1 MTEGTSTHLSNVW
14 FKVTEL
20 EVVSGSGCTVTTA
33 DGEEYLDFSSGIA
46 VTSTGHC
53 HPKVVAAIREQA
65 GRFIHAQVNVYRHP
79 LLEQL
84 ATRLA
89 GVTPTGI
96 DTFFFANSGA
106 EATEAAVKLARQATK
121 RPNVI
126 VMDGAFH
133 GRTMMAMAMTTSKT
147 GYRAG
152 YQPLPAG
159 VFVAPFPRP
168 YEWGVDEQ
176 AAVERS
182 LRSLERVL
190 AAQTAPNET
199 AAIVIEPVLGE
210 GGYLPAPAGYLQ
222 GVREICDATGILFV
236 ADEVQ
241 SGFART
247 GRMFAVEHADV
258 VPDIIVMAKG
268 IASGFPIAGIGA
280 SAALMGQ
287 WPQGA
292 HGGTY
297 GGNPIGCA
305 AALATIDVIAQEH
318 LADNARD
325 RGRQLMEA
333 LAKLQADN
341 SGIADVR
348 GLGLMVGTELVD
360 PEGGPAAART
370 AAIMRHC
377 LDESNVIFMNCGT
390 GNNVLR
396 WMPPL
401 IVSAAEIDRGV
412 AAFAAA
418 LKATA

>member
-1 MTEGTSTHLSNVW
+1 
-14 FKVTEL
+14 
-20 EVVSGSGCTVTTA
+20 
-33 DGEEYLDFSSGIA
+33 
-46 VTSTGHC
+46 
-53 HPKVVAAIREQA
+53 
-65 GRFIHAQVNVYRHP
+65 
-79 LLEQL
+79 
-84 ATRLA
+84 
-89 GVTPTGI
+89 
-96 DTFFFANSGA
+96 
-106 EATEAAVKLARQATK
+106 
-121 RPNVI
+121 
-126 VMDGAFH
+126 MDGAFH
-133 GRTMMAMAMTTSKT
+133 GRTMMTMAMTTSKT
-147 GYRAG
+147 GYRSG

-168 YEWGVDEQ
+168 FEWGVDEQ
-176 AAVERS
+176 TAVERS
-182 LRSLERVL
+182 LRSLERLL
-190 AAQTAPNET
+190 AAQTAPSET

-210 GGYLPAPAGYLQ
+210 GGYLPAPAAYLQ
-222 GVREICDATGILFV
+222 GVREICDTTGILFV

-280 SAALMGQ
+280 SAGLMEQ

-305 AALATIDVIAQEH
+305 AALATIDVIEQEH

-333 LAKLQADN
+333 LAKLQAEN
-341 SGIADVR
+341 AGIGDVR
-348 GLGLMVGTELVD
+348 GLGLMVGTELID
-360 PEGGPAAART
+360 PDGGPAAART

-377 LDESNVIFMNCGT
+377 LDEGNVIFMNCGT
-390 GNNVLR
+390 GSNVLR

-401 IVSAAEIDRGV
+401 IVSAEEIDRGI

>member
-1 MTEGTSTHLSNVW
+1 MTHLSHVW
-14 FKVTEL
+14 FRVTEL

-33 DGEEYLDFSSGIA
+33 SGEEYLDFSSGIA

-53 HPKVVAAIREQA
+53 HPTVVAAIREQA
-65 GRFIHAQVNVYRHP
+65 GKFIHAQVNVYRHP

-84 ATRLA
+84 AMRLA
-89 GVTPTGI
+89 GVTPPGI

-121 RPNVI
+121 RQNVI

-147 GYRAG
+147 GYRSG

-168 YEWGVDEQ
+168 FEWGIDE
-176 AAVERS
+176 ATAVERS
-182 LRSLERVL
+182 LHALERLL

-210 GGYLPAPAGYLQ
+210 GGYLPAPPAYLQ
-222 GVREICDATGILFV
+222 GVREICDATGIMFV

-247 GRMFAVEHADV
+247 GRMFAVEHSEV

-268 IASGFPIAGIGA
+268 IGSGFPIAGIGA
-280 SAALMGQ
+280 SAALMEL

-305 AALATIDVIAQEH
+305 AALATIDVIEQEH

-325 RGRQLMEA
+325 RGRQLMDA
-333 LAKLQADN
+333 LAKLQADHA
-341 SGIADVR
+341 GIGDVR
-348 GLGLMVGTELVD
+348 GLGLMVGTELID

-370 AAIMRHC
+370 AAVMRHC

>member
-1 MTEGTSTHLSNVW
+1 MSTHLSNVW
-14 FKVTEL
+14 FKVTDL

-33 DGEEYLDFSSGIA
+33 GGEEYLDFSSGIA

-53 HPKVVAAIREQA
+53 HPTVVAAIREQA
-65 GRFIHAQVNVYRHP
+65 GKFIHAQVNVYRHP

-89 GVTPTGI
+89 GLTPADI

-106 EATEAAVKLARQATK
+106 EATEAAVKLARQATR

-126 VMDGAFH
+126 VMDGSFH

-159 VFVAPFPRP
+159 VFVAPFPRSF
-168 YEWGVDEQ
+168 EWNVDEKT
-176 AAVERS
+176 AVERA
-182 LRSLERVL
+182 LKGLERLL
-190 AAQTAPNET
+190 AAQTAPAET
-199 AAIVIEPVLGE
+199 AAIVLEPVLGE
-210 GGYLPAPAGYLQ
+210 GGYIPAPTAYLQ
-222 GVREICDATGILFV
+222 GVREICNTHGILFV

-241 SGFART
+241 TGFART
-247 GRMFAVEHADV
+247 GRMFAVEHAEV
-258 VPDIIVMAKG
+258 VPDIVVMAKG

-280 SAALMGQ
+280 AAGLMDQ

-305 AALATIDVIAQEH
+305 AALATIEVIESEH
-318 LADNARD
+318 HVDNARD
-325 RGRQLMEA
+325 RGRQLVDA
-333 LAKLQADN
+333 LAKLQADDA
-341 SGIADVR
+341 GIGDVR
-348 GLGLMVGTELVD
+348 GLGLMIGTELID

-370 AAIMRHC
+370 AAILRHC
-377 LDESNVIFMNCGT
+377 LDESHVIFMNCGT
-390 GNNVLR
+390 GGNVLR
-396 WMPPL
+396 WMSPL
-401 IVSAAEIDRGV
+401 VVSAQEIDRGV

>member
-1 MTEGTSTHLSNVW
+1 MSDSVSTHLSNVW

-33 DGEEYLDFSSGIA
+33 SGEEYLDFSSGIA

-53 HPKVVAAIREQA
+53 HPKVVTAIREQA

-89 GVTPTGI
+89 GITPAGI

-121 RPNVI
+121 RQNVI

-133 GRTMMAMAMTTSKT
+133 GRTMMTMAMTTSKT
-147 GYRAG
+147 GYRSG

-168 YEWGVDEQ
+168 FEWGVDEQ
-176 AAVERS
+176 TAVERS
-182 LRSLERVL
+182 LRALERLL
-190 AAQTAPNET
+190 AAQTAPSET

-210 GGYLPAPAGYLQ
+210 GGYIPAPAAYLR
-222 GVREICDATGILFV
+222 GVREICNETGILFV

-247 GRMFAVEHADV
+247 GRMFAVEHAEV

-268 IASGFPIAGIGA
+268 MASGFPIAGIGA
-280 SAALMGQ
+280 SAALMEL

-305 AALATIDVIAQEH
+305 AALATIDVIEQEH

-325 RGRQLMEA
+325 RGRQLMDA
-333 LAKLQADN
+333 LSKLQADN
-341 SGIADVR
+341 AGIGDVR
-348 GLGLMVGTELVD
+348 GLGLMIGTELIGPD
-360 PEGGPAAART
+360 GKPAAART
-370 AAIMRHC
+370 AAILRHC

-401 IVSAAEIDRGV
+401 IVSAEEIDRGI

>member
-1 MTEGTSTHLSNVW
+1 MTHLSNVW
-14 FKVTEL
+14 FRVTDL
-20 EVVSGSGCTVTTA
+20 DVVSGSGCTVTTA
-33 DGEEYLDFSSGIA
+33 GGDEYLDFTSGIA

-65 GRFIHAQVNVYRHP
+65 GKFIHAQVNVYRHP

-89 GVTPTGI
+89 GITPAGI

-121 RPNVI
+121 KPNVI

-168 YEWGVDEQ
+168 FEWKCDEA
-176 AAVERS
+176 AAVELS
-182 LRSLERVL
+182 LRALERL
-190 AAQTAPNET
+190 LLAQTAPQET

-210 GGYLPAPAGYLQ
+210 GGYLPAPPAYLQ
-222 GVREICDATGILFV
+222 GVREICDANGVLLV

-247 GRMFAVEHADV
+247 GKMFAVEHSGV
-258 VPDIIVMAKG
+258 VPDIVVMAKG

-280 SAALMGQ
+280 SAELMSQ

-305 AALATIDVIAQEH
+305 AALATIDVIEEEH

-325 RGRQLMEA
+325 RGAQLMTA
-333 LAKLQADN
+333 LRELQKSDA
-341 SGIADVR
+341 GIGDVR
-348 GLGLMVGTELVD
+348 GLGLMVGSELVD
-360 PEGGPAAART
+360 PEGAPAAART
-370 AAIMRHC
+370 NAILRHC

-390 GNNVLR
+390 TNNVLR

-401 IVSAAEIDRGV
+401 VVSAAEIDRAV

>member
-1 MTEGTSTHLSNVW
+1 
-14 FKVTEL
+14 
-20 EVVSGSGCTVTTA
+20 
-33 DGEEYLDFSSGIA
+33 
-46 VTSTGHC
+46 
-53 HPKVVAAIREQA
+53 
-65 GRFIHAQVNVYRHP
+65 
-79 LLEQL
+79 
-84 ATRLA
+84 
-89 GVTPTGI
+89 
-96 DTFFFANSGA
+96 
-106 EATEAAVKLARQATK
+106 
-121 RPNVI
+121 
-126 VMDGAFH
+126 
-133 GRTMMAMAMTTSKT
+133 
-147 GYRAG
+147 
-152 YQPLPAG
+152 

-168 YEWGVDEQ
+168 FEWGVDEQ
-176 AAVERS
+176 TAVERALS
-182 LRSLERVL
+182 SLERLL

-210 GGYLPAPAGYLQ
+210 GGYLPAPAAYLQ
-222 GVREICDATGILFV
+222 GVREICDTTGILFV

-280 SAALMGQ
+280 SAGLMSQ

-305 AALATIDVIAQEH
+305 AALATIDVIEQEH
-318 LADNARD
+318 LVDNARD
-325 RGRQLMEA
+325 RGRQLVEA

-341 SGIADVR
+341 AGIGDVR

-401 IVSAAEIDRGV
+401 VVTAAEIDRGV